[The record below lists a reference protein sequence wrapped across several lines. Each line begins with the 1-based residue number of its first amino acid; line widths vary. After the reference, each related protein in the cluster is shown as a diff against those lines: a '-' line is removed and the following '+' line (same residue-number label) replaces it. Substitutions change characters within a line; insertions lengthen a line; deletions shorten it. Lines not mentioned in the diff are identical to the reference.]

1 MKCSSLTIGLAI
13 GTALVGA
20 TAARAQASADTAH
33 TAQFSGVVVR
43 QADAAPVTGA
53 DVWMIT
59 LDRHAL
65 ADRTGTFAFTGLAPG
80 AYLVEIRAIGFVA
93 RRDTVTLAAGQSL
106 RRRYALTVQAVT
118 LDTVHTI
125 ADQQRYL
132 TAALRGFEE
141 RRLSGNGGHFISD
154 SVLRHNENSTL
165 ANIIRSRIPGV
176 TFSGPY
182 LVSSRKQCKGAVFA
196 GPCKAM
202 NCYVAVY
209 IDGVLDFRSQMTD
222 EVTNTAQLRT
232 IIPDLT
238 RINVSDY
245 AGVEFYADAASAPI
259 GMHSDDDGCGSLY
272 LWTREK

>member
-1 MKCSSLTIGLAI
+1 MPRSEHAFMKCSSLTIGLAI

-106 RRRYALTVQAVT
+106 RRRYALAVQAAT

-132 TAALRGFEE
+132 SPALRGFET

-154 SVLRHNENSTL
+154 SVLRHNEN
-165 ANIIRSRIPGV
+165 
-176 TFSGPY
+176 
-182 LVSSRKQCKGAVFA
+182 
-196 GPCKAM
+196 
-202 NCYVAVY
+202 
-209 IDGVLDFRSQMTD
+209 
-222 EVTNTAQLRT
+222 
-232 IIPDLT
+232 
-238 RINVSDY
+238 
-245 AGVEFYADAASAPI
+245 
-259 GMHSDDDGCGSLY
+259 
-272 LWTREK
+272 